1 MRLYHYYKVIL
12 FIFVLALVCAG
23 CIPSPVS
30 PPQREINVEIVA
42 DQETYAITVP
52 AGSTVGDALQAAD
65 VTLEGKDRVEPST
78 STVLE
83 ENSTLRVIR
92 VEEEFETE
100 EQVMPYEVI
109 RQSSESLPEG
119 EEQLLQAGKN
129 GLRKVTYVRVLE
141 NGEEVAYEEVNS
153 VVVEEPVDEIVL
165 VGVQSSI
172 SPLTIPGRLVYLSDG
187 NAWMMET
194 STANRTLVVAT
205 GDLDGRIFSLSEDG
219 RWLLFTRQEAED
231 EDVINSL
238 WAVNISSEE
247 EELVDLGVENI
258 IHFGDW
264 VPGAEKEIA
273 YSTVEPRVSSPGWQ
287 ANNDLILRDF
297 APDGFAEG
305 ETLVETNYG
314 GVYGWW
320 GTDYALTPTGEVF
333 VYSSPDRVGLIDRS
347 SGEKKSLM
355 EVIPYKTR
363 GDWAWM
369 PGLGMGSNGR
379 ILYTVDH
386 VPLEGAGAVEES
398 PLFNLVAVPLDG
410 GQVMTLAREV
420 GMFAYPKTSPV
431 LKDAVSESAYQVAY
445 LQAIFPQQSSTS
457 SYRVTLMDR
466 DGSNKKVLFPAL
478 EDAGLEPSRGW
489 GAWAPEVLEGEDSYL
504 LAVLYQGNIWVV
516 NTASGQFWPAT
527 GDGRVQRMD
536 WQ

>member
-1 MRLYHYYKVIL
+1 MRLYHYYKIIL
-12 FIFVLALVCAG
+12 LIFVLTLVGAG
-23 CIPSPVS
+23 CIPSPDS
-30 PPQREINVEIVA
+30 PPQKEINVEIIA
-42 DQETYAITVP
+42 DQEAYAITVP
-52 AGSTVGDALQAAD
+52 AGSTVGDALQAANL
-65 VTLEGKDRVEPST
+65 TLEGKDRVEPST
-78 STVLE
+78 SAVLE

-92 VEEEFETE
+92 VEEEFETK
-100 EQVMPYEVI
+100 EQVMPYEVV

-129 GLRKVTYVRVLE
+129 GLRKVTYVRVFE

-172 SPLTIPGRLVYLSDG
+172 SPVTIPGRLVYLSDG
-187 NAWMMET
+187 NAWMMEK
-194 STANRTLVVAT
+194 STANRALVVAT
-205 GDLDGRIFSLSEDG
+205 GDLDGRIFFLSEDG
-219 RWLLFTRQEAED
+219 RWLLFTRQEDDEED
-231 EDVINSL
+231 IINSL
-238 WAVNISSEE
+238 WAANIASEE
-247 EELVDLGVENI
+247 KELVDLGVENI
-258 IHFGDW
+258 IHFSAW
-264 VPGAEKEIA
+264 IPGSEKEIA

-297 APDGFAEG
+297 APDGFAES

-320 GTDYALTPTGEVF
+320 GTDFMLTPTGEMF
-333 VYSSPDRVGLIDRS
+333 VYSSPDRVGVIDRS
-347 SGEKKSLM
+347 AGEKKTLM
-355 EVIPYKTR
+355 EILPYKTR

-386 VPLEGAGAVEES
+386 IPLEGTGAAEES
-398 PLFNLVAVPLDG
+398 PLFNLVAISLSG
-410 GQVMTLAREV
+410 GQVMTLAWDV
-420 GMFAYPKTSPV
+420 GMFAYPKISPI
-431 LKDAVSESAYQVAY
+431 LKSAVSESAYQVAY

-466 DGSNKKVLFPAL
+466 DGSNKKILFPAL

-489 GAWAPEVLEGEDSYL
+489 GVWAPEKLEGEGSYL
-504 LAVLYQGNIWVV
+504 LAVLHQGNIWVV
-516 NTASGQFWPAT
+516 NTETGQYWPAT